1 MELIYV
7 VCQLA
12 AAEVCEEHRVAMLA
26 PSPTACVFAAP
37 AELAQLVTPG
47 WRVARWTCAE
57 PATGLAAVPVE
68 GAITE

>member
-12 AAEVCEEHRVAMLA
+12 AANVCEEHRVAMLA

-47 WRVARWTCAE
+47 WRVTRWTCAE
-57 PATGLAAVPVE
+57 PATGLAGMPADPLVRD
-68 GAITE
+68 